1 MEDDPQLWKIK
12 YEDLN
17 NFEFFEKCAFTIPFV
32 KDSVEYL
39 LTIRYKFENYV
50 TNKIHTAKKKLV
62 PTKAESLPKNSNQ
75 IIPFNNFREIVNL
88 EQIRMLDILDKR
100 EAIFYDKL
108 NNLIRLQMNRMRLHQ
123 ELPGINIKNQ
133 INYGGEEQVTLNVKE
148 VKENLIWLGS
158 KEQLKLLIEEL
169 TDNKFLAAADK
180 EKVLRLF
187 CDNSGKTFNRI
198 KKEMVRW
205 LGKKTELSLLI
216 NTATDGS
223 NKLLSNEHI
232 WSRTAKCFLDENGKQ
247 LNPKSLGVAYQK
259 GNPKTKELLADIIK
273 KVKIFKPTE

>member
-1 MEDDPQLWKIK
+1 MDDDPQLWKIK

-62 PTKAESLPKNSNQ
+62 SNKTTNLSKTNNQLIPINSY
-75 IIPFNNFREIVNL
+75 REIVNL

-100 EAIFYDKL
+100 EAMFYDKL

-133 INYGGEEQVTLNVKE
+133 INYNGEEQVILNVKE
-148 VKENLIWLGS
+148 IRENLIWLGS
-158 KEQLKLLIEEL
+158 KEQLQLLIEEL
-169 TDNKFLAAADK
+169 ITNKFLAAADK
-180 EKVLRLF
+180 ERVLRLF

-205 LGKKTELSLLI
+205 QRKNTELSMMI
-216 NTATDGS
+216 KEFSEGS
-223 NKLLSNEHI
+223 NKLLSNERI
-232 WSRTAKCFLDENGKQ
+232 WARTAKCFLDQNGKQ
-247 LNPKSLGVAYQK
+247 LKPNNLGVAYQK
-259 GNPKTKELLADIIK
+259 GKRNELLGSIVKKIK
-273 KVKIFKPTE
+273 LLQPTE